1 MSASYTVMEYL
12 GIPLA
17 AGLGGLAVILTV
29 SIWLPLKLKHKFT
42 SFLLPILL
50 FLLPIFACIALCVW
64 LFPVFDTLGDILVP
78 SEYTARTT
86 AGKIETVTDSDLG
99 TFHFHNGALRAGEE
113 IVIDGA
119 SYYVISEGKL
129 TEGMHIAVEYAQ
141 FENNVILSWR
151 EVSEEEAQK
160 IRVDNPYIEFEM
172 HDEKPQ
178 PTVSEKDMR
187 IGSRL
192 EQIGF
197 VGFVA
202 YVVLTNAFSQ
212 KIKTFFANRDTAQSG
227 EIKPYTAWLLFQLIP
242 FVFMS
247 LIIVGTVYL
256 TGQSYALLILVI
268 GGGGIL
274 VFTHINLFTLCGCS
288 HYQNIVAEGA
298 AEGHCNLV
306 PMAEWICSDHSSR
319 DIVFRAVDIYCALAA
334 GNEVVIVFHLAYVPD
349 AGGVLILYGKLK
361 NSSCL
366 VKPALPAV
374 RVKLNA
380 QIHVVYGVNRNQI
393 IVLKELSC
401 IAIALVYGE
410 AGVALIARVSAD
422 QNYGA
427 VVLLFR
433 PHYKVKMALMQG
445 CK

>member
-17 AGLGGLAVILTV
+17 AGLGGLAIILTV

-42 SFLLPILL
+42 SYLLPILL
-50 FLLPIFACIALCVW
+50 FLLPIFACIALCIW
-64 LFPVFDTLGDILVP
+64 LFPVFDTVGNILVS

-86 AGKIETVTDSDLG
+86 AGRIETVTDSDLG

-160 IRVDNPYIEFEM
+160 IHAENPYIEFEM

-212 KIKTFFANRDTAQSG
+212 KIKTFFANRATAQGG
-227 EIKPYTAWLLFQLIP
+227 EIKPYTAWLLFKLIP
-242 FVFMS
+242 LAFMS
-247 LIIVGTVYL
+247 LIVIGVVFL
-256 TGQSYALLILVI
+256 TGHSYVFLFLAI

-274 VFTHINLFTLCGCS
+274 VFTHINLFTRLRLDG
-288 HYQNIVAEGA
+288 NTFT
-298 AEGHCNLV
+298 
-306 PMAEWICSDHSSR
+306 ICR
-319 DIVFRAVDIYCALAA
+319 FGREKTYRLEDIRAVYFRRGRGMIEQTMVLVL
-334 GNEVVIVFHLAYVPD
+334 NE
-349 AGGVLILYGKLK
+349 GKSYWFDK
-361 NSSCL
+361 DSF
-366 VKPALPAV
+366 
-374 RVKLNA
+374 
-380 QIHVVYGVNRNQI
+380 
-393 IVLKELSC
+393 
-401 IAIALVYGE
+401 
-410 AGVALIARVSAD
+410 AGVDGVYEYIREYLDKTQQHNTI
-422 QNYGA
+422 
-427 VVLLFR
+427 
-433 PHYKVKMALMQG
+433 
-445 CK
+445 